1 MEQNLTF
8 NRACRRNVQI
18 IVFCAWF
25 GLTLYEKSFWH
36 FESPGKEFRRE
47 LSVRLAEKYS
57 TNATSEIVVR
67 YLLSKFF

>member
-18 IVFCAWF
+18 IVFCDWF

-36 FESPGKEFRRE
+36 FESPGKEFKRA
-47 LSVRLAEKYS
+47 LSVRNCQLDQQK
-57 TNATSEIVVR
+57 NIQPMPH
-67 YLLSKFF
+67 LK

>member
-18 IVFCAWF
+18 IVFSAWF

-36 FESPGKEFRRE
+36 FKSPGKEFRRA
-47 LSVRLAEKYS
+47 LSVRNCQLDQQK
-57 TNATSEIVVR
+57 NIQQVPH
-67 YLLSKFF
+67 LK

>member
-18 IVFCAWF
+18 IVFCDRF

-36 FESPGKEFRRE
+36 FESPGKEFRRA
-47 LSVRLAEKYS
+47 LSVRNCQLDQQK
-57 TNATSEIVVR
+57 NIQPMPH
-67 YLLSKFF
+67 LK